1 MPVMPT
7 DLKPMF
13 ILRRKFYMLFKD
25 QSDGFDENPERLP
38 VCYQLSDQGSF
49 LEITHLDRKGPTV
62 KIAGVRQKCSPL
74 AGGSL

>member
-1 MPVMPT
+1 
-7 DLKPMF
+7 
-13 ILRRKFYMLFKD
+13 MLFKD

-38 VCYQLSDQGSF
+38 VRYQLSDQGPF

-62 KIAGVRQKCSPL
+62 KIAGVRQKCCPL